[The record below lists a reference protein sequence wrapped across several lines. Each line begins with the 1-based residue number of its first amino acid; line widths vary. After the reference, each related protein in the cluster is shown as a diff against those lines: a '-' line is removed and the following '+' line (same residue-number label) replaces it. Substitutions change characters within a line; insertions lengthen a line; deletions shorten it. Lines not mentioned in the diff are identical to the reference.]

1 MLYKFQII
9 LVLVLFTM
17 KRREDEKM
25 SKLDEVQWQYL
36 KKSLDEMEYGSV
48 VITVHDGR
56 VTQIDTT
63 EKKRFT
69 NNNNRSLQKCK

>member
-1 MLYKFQII
+1 
-9 LVLVLFTM
+9 M

-56 VTQIDTT
+56 VKQIDTT